1 MALDNNYQSG
11 ENGVQIKLPPITS
24 LNIFCL
30 QPLTFYFLQDDD
42 RNPPTISRSGQPI
55 NYALPADKPNIGHDA
70 PTLTDV
76 DTGRKRKVSYTKVT
90 TRKKKKS
97 TGQSSVAAALQAD
110 ALIDLPSSSSESKIL
125 NSGNFI

>member
-1 MALDNNYQSG
+1 
-11 ENGVQIKLPPITS
+11 
-24 LNIFCL
+24 
-30 QPLTFYFLQDDD
+30 LQDDD
-42 RNPPTISRSGQPI
+42 RNPPTISRSGQLI
-55 NYALPADKPNIGHDA
+55 NYALPSDKPNIGHDA

-76 DTGRKRKVSYTKVT
+76 ATGRKRKVSYTKVT

-97 TGQSSVAAALQAD
+97 PGQSSAAAALQTD